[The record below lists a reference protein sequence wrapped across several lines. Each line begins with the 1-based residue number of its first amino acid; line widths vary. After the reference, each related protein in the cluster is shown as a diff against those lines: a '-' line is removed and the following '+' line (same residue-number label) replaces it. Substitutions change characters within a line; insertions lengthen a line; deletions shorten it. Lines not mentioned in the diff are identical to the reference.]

1 MGMSIF
7 PVPCPTA
14 VTTKALPSLTEAS
27 VLFLGTP
34 GRELHCSLGHL
45 LLPASFSSASIQNLL
60 KCILSPLAPSS
71 PELPWRAASSPP
83 SFGSPH
89 QAGEGQETSPAPK
102 ERDSEQ
108 GDPLGKASALPLG
121 HSTYPTSPFHLPGS
135 LWLRLPLPRSPPAA
149 TA

>member
-14 VTTKALPSLTEAS
+14 VMTKALPSLTEAS
-27 VLFLGTP
+27 VLFLGQ
-34 GRELHCSLGHL
+34 HCSLGHL

-71 PELPWRAASSPP
+71 PKLPWRAASSPP
-83 SFGSPH
+83 SFGSPR

-102 ERDSEQ
+102 EWDSER

-135 LWLRLPLPRSPPAA
+135 LWLWLPLPRSPPAA